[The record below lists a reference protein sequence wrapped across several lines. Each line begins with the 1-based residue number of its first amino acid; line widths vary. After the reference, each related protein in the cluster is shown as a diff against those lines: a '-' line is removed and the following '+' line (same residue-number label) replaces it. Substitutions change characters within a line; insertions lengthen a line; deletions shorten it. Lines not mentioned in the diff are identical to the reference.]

1 MWNSVR
7 LPPTRGPVS
16 APAPGFVLDVYE
28 DEDTS
33 PPPAMRPAHSQVALR
48 KLDAEVSLREL
59 LPEIKQRLVLTIF
72 VQQGSNLLTH
82 PVLNHVAAANMP
94 RDAEH
99 EVAVFALMSP
109 MQARDMKRYG
119 F

>member
-7 LPPTRGPVS
+7 LPPTRGQVS

-48 KLDAEVSLREL
+48 KLDAEVSLLEL
-59 LPEIKQRLVLTIF
+59 LPEIKQRLVLTKLCSAGEYF
-72 VQQGSNLLTH
+72 ADA
-82 PVLNHVAAANMP
+82 PCAEP
-94 RDAEH
+94 R
-99 EVAVFALMSP
+99 
-109 MQARDMKRYG
+109 RRR
-119 F
+119 